1 VIKPLAGAPAE
12 PSAPARARSRSRPA
26 ALAVKL
32 QTPTARASCSC
43 RIAERK
49 ARSGCRG
56 RARRAPADR
65 SRQVGGQ
72 PETIGSLWQP
82 KQEFE
87 SGRARGLNLSQY
99 CERSRR
105 SEVPSFPVCPD
116 RILRRRWSRICTR
129 PMRRRHVVV
138 HRLAGGNSS
147 SEGVPPQ
154 SRACNSV
161 GARST
166 IRTPIRVKPI
176 GGLRGVGG
184 KADFRGRRQARR
196 QTQTAASRRRSA
208 NGQNRPPAK
217 VLCLTKRP
225 FWVWRRHTFSRFR
238 TVRESPVWIATLI

>member
-138 HRLAGGNSS
+138 HGLAGGNSS

-161 GARST
+161 GARLT

-176 GGLRGVGG
+176 GAV
-184 KADFRGRRQARR
+184 ARR
-196 QTQTAASRRRSA
+196 
-208 NGQNRPPAK
+208 
-217 VLCLTKRP
+217 
-225 FWVWRRHTFSRFR
+225 W
-238 TVRESPVWIATLI
+238 RESGLSWPTSGTTANANCGQSPALGERSKSACSESSLPDQTSVLGLATPHLFEI

>member
-1 VIKPLAGAPAE
+1 MWTGSGPW
-12 PSAPARARSRSRPA
+12 PSTGLLISRSGRTRSRS
-26 ALAVKL
+26 
-32 QTPTARASCSC
+32 CS
-43 RIAERK
+43 RV
-49 ARSGCRG
+49 SSPWPPVSPHG
-56 RARRAPADR
+56 RAGITPHATPADR

-176 GGLRGVGG
+176 GAV
-184 KADFRGRRQARR
+184 ARR
-196 QTQTAASRRRSA
+196 
-208 NGQNRPPAK
+208 
-217 VLCLTKRP
+217 
-225 FWVWRRHTFSRFR
+225 W
-238 TVRESPVWIATLI
+238 RESGLSWPTSGTTANANCGQSPALGERSKSACSESSLPDQTSVLGLATPHLFEI